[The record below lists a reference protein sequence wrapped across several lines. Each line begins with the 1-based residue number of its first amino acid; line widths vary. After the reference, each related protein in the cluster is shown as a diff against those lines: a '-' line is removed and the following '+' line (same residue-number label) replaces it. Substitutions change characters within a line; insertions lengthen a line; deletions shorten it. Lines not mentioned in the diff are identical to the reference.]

1 MNNLLLWHQIADAF
15 VKNMIVEDRYM
26 LILQGLWT
34 TVLITVFAAIL
45 GTVLG
50 GLVCW
55 MRMKGNNVVRRIAK
69 FYIDLMR
76 GTPVLVL
83 LMIMYYIVLAPV
95 IESAII
101 VAIITFSMNASAYIC
116 EMLRSGIEGI
126 DKGQTEAGLSLGFTN
141 RQTFFHIVF
150 PQVIRNIMPVYH
162 GELISLLKSTSIVGY
177 IAIMDMTKAS
187 DLIRSRTFDAF
198 FPLIIVAILYF
209 ILAWLIGLLLG
220 ALNKK
225 KTMSVVPAIAGVALA
240 LGVMCC
246 GNPSNPSPVGNDVK
260 TVAADTVP
268 SGDMDKGTFVQT
280 AEEEEAV
287 VENPGQFT
295 NIEQIADHGSV
306 AVMEGSIYDIEYS
319 RRFPKAKINRVKN
332 ISEAAE
338 FVLSGKAA
346 ALIALDVQTKYV
358 VRENPSLVEMDS
370 LFTAAMGAGF
380 PKGSPLKVQFN
391 EFLRELKLSP
401 VYKEMIHRWIECDI
415 DTVKMPDL
423 NLPAS
428 GEPLVMAVT
437 GTQTP
442 MNTVRGGEYVG
453 FDIELGMRFAKYLNR
468 PLKLEVTTFQGIIP
482 DLVMSR
488 VDLAVSDLIIT
499 PERAEKIDFS
509 DVYYDSYA
517 SVVLLESTYKG
528 NVTSKKVNYTLL
540 FALLAGIAV
549 CLLISYR
556 KKAAFRRKVA
566 EYMAEGT
573 GNQQALEKG
582 DVLISIS
589 GLEKRFEDGLVVL
602 NGIDAEIRKG
612 EVISII
618 GPSGTG
624 KSTFLR
630 CLNLLGKPTGGKIL
644 VGGKDILSPYA
655 DVPMLRRKMGMVFQ
669 LFNLFDG
676 MSVLDNITLAPVKL
690 LGKTP
695 SQAAAKAMELL
706 KLVGLAEKA
715 GSYPAQ
721 LSGGQQQRIAIARAL
736 AMEPEILLFD
746 EPTSAL
752 DPTMVSE
759 VLAVMR
765 LLAKQGMTMLVVTH
779 EMRFAREVCNRVF
792 FMAEGHIYEENSPAE
807 LFDNPQKE
815 LTKVFINQIREFHYK
830 IETPTYDYYGMM
842 GAIIVFAEKY
852 NMSYQIIT
860 NLQLAIEESLG
871 IMGAPVGTEIKV
883 SYSEKTMDLGVSISV
898 PKAVLPVQFDS
909 DDNSISNSILHGISS
924 SFELSEKDE
933 HTVLNLVLKKC

>member
-1 MNNLLLWHQIADAF
+1 MINSILFWHQIADAF

-26 LILQGLWT
+26 LILEGLWT
-34 TVLITVFAAIL
+34 TVLITVFAAIF
-45 GTVLG
+45 GTILG

-55 MRMKGNNVVRRIAK
+55 MRMKGNATVRRIAK
-69 FYIDLMR
+69 VYVDLMR

-101 VAIITFSMNASAYIC
+101 VAIITFSLNASAYIC
-116 EMLRSGIEGI
+116 EMFRSGIEGI

-141 RQTFFHIVF
+141 WQTFFYIVF

-209 ILAWLIGLLLG
+209 VLAWLIGLLLDF
-220 ALNKK
+220 LSRKK
-225 KTMSVVPAIAGVALA
+225 SMSVLPAFAGIALA
-240 LGVMCC
+240 LSVICC
-246 GNPSNPSPVGNDVK
+246 AGGSNEPSPVEKAG
-260 TVAADTVP
+260 
-268 SGDMDKGTFVQT
+268 S
-280 AEEEEAV
+280 
-287 VENPGQFT
+287 GQFT
-295 NIEQIADHGSV
+295 TIEDIADHGSV
-306 AVMEGSIYDIEYS
+306 AVMEGSIYDIEYTK
-319 RRFPKAKINRVKN
+319 RYPNAKVNRVKN

-338 FVLSGKAA
+338 FVLSGKAT

-358 VRENPSLVEMDS
+358 VRENPSLMEMDS

-380 PKGSPLKVQFN
+380 PKGSPLKDKFNQFLK
-391 EFLRELKLSP
+391 ELRPSP
-401 VYKEMIHRWIECDI
+401 VYDEMVHRWVECDI
-415 DTVKMPDL
+415 DTVAMPDL
-423 NLPAS
+423 HLPSS
-428 GEPLVMAVT
+428 GEPLKMAIT

-442 MNTVRGGEYVG
+442 MNTVRGNEYVG
-453 FDIELGMRFAKYLNR
+453 FDVELGLRFAKYLNR
-468 PLKLEVTTFQGIIP
+468 PLKLEVTTFQGLIP
-482 DLVMSR
+482 DLVTGR

-509 DVYYDSYA
+509 DIYYDSYA
-517 SVVLLESTYKG
+517 SIVLLESSYYGTG
-528 NVTSKKVNYTLL
+528 TPGTVHYTFLL
-540 FALLAGIAV
+540 ALLAVIALYIV
-549 CLLISYR
+549 ISHR

-566 EYMAEGT
+566 EYMAEGA
-573 GNQQALEKG
+573 GNQKELEKG

-589 GLEKRFEDGLVVL
+589 GLEKSFEEGLVVL
-602 NGIDAEIRKG
+602 DGIDAEIRKG

-630 CLNLLGKPTGGKIL
+630 CLNLLGKPTGGSVL
-644 VGGKDILSPYA
+644 VGGKDILSRYA
-655 DVPMLRRKMGMVFQ
+655 NVPMLRRKMGMVFQ
-669 LFNLFDG
+669 SFNLFDG
-676 MSVLDNITLAPVKL
+676 MSVIDNITLAPVKL

-695 SQAAAKAMELL
+695 SQAAEKAMELL
-706 KLVGLAEKA
+706 RLVGLAEKA
-715 GSYPAQ
+715 NAYPAQ
-721 LSGGQQQRIAIARAL
+721 LSGGQKQRIAIARAL

-779 EMRFAREVCNRVF
+779 EMRFACEVCNRVF

-807 LFDNPQKE
+807 LFENPQKE
-815 LTKVFINQIREFHYK
+815 LTKVFINQIREFNYR
-830 IETPTYDYYGMM
+830 IESSNYDYYGMM
-842 GAIIVFAEKY
+842 GAMIVFAEKY
-852 NMSYQIIT
+852 NMSYQTIT
-860 NLQLAIEESLG
+860 NLQLAVEEALG
-871 IMGAPVGTEIKV
+871 VMGSPAGTEIKV
-883 SYSEKTMDLGVSISV
+883 SYSEKTMDLGVSVSV

-924 SFELSEKDE
+924 SLELSGQNGN
-933 HTVLNLVLKKC
+933 TTLSLVLKKC

>member
-1 MNNLLLWHQIADAF
+1 MINSILFWHQIADAF

-26 LILQGLWT
+26 LILEGLWT
-34 TVLITVFAAIL
+34 TVLITVFAAIF
-45 GTVLG
+45 GTILG

-55 MRMKGNNVVRRIAK
+55 MRMKGNATVRKIAK
-69 FYIDLMR
+69 VYVDLMR

-101 VAIITFSMNASAYIC
+101 VAIITFSLNASAYIC
-116 EMLRSGIEGI
+116 EMFRSGIEGI

-141 RQTFFHIVF
+141 WQTFFYIVF

-162 GELISLLKSTSIVGY
+162 GELISLLKNTSIVGY

-209 ILAWLIGLLLG
+209 ILAWLIGLLLDF
-220 ALNKK
+220 LSRKK
-225 KTMSVVPAIAGVALA
+225 SMSVLPAFAGIALA
-240 LGVMCC
+240 LSVICC
-246 GNPSNPSPVGNDVK
+246 AGGSNEPSPVENDN
-260 TVAADTVP
+260 DG
-268 SGDMDKGTFVQT
+268 S
-280 AEEEEAV
+280 
-287 VENPGQFT
+287 GQFT
-295 NIEQIADHGSV
+295 TIEEIADHGSV
-306 AVMEGSIYDIEYS
+306 AVMEGSIYDIEYTK
-319 RRFPKAKINRVKN
+319 RYPNAKVNRVKN

-338 FVLSGKAA
+338 FVLSGKAT

-380 PKGSPLKVQFN
+380 PKGSPLKDKFNQFLK
-391 EFLRELKLSP
+391 ELRPSP
-401 VYKEMIHRWIECDI
+401 VYDEMAHRWIECDL

-423 NLPAS
+423 HLPSS
-428 GEPLVMAVT
+428 GEPLIMAIT

-442 MNTVRGGEYVG
+442 MNTVRGKEYVG
-453 FDIELGMRFAKYLNR
+453 FDVELGLRFAKYLER
-468 PLKLEVTTFQGIIP
+468 PLELEVTTFQGLIP
-482 DLVMSR
+482 DLVTGR

-509 DVYYDSYA
+509 DIYYDSYS
-517 SVVLLESTYKG
+517 SVVVLESTLHGAAKS
-528 NVTSKKVNYTLL
+528 NTVNYTFL
-540 FALLAGIAV
+540 FALLAVIV
-549 CLLISYR
+549 MLFVNSHR
-556 KKAAFRRKVA
+556 KKAAFRKKVA
-566 EYMAEGT
+566 EYMAEGI
-573 GNQQALEKG
+573 GNQKALEKG

-589 GLEKRFEDGLVVL
+589 ALEKRFEDGVVVL
-602 NGIDAEIRKG
+602 DGIDAEIRKG

-630 CLNLLGKPTGGKIL
+630 CLNLLGKPTDGSIM
-644 VGGKDILSPYA
+644 VGGKNILSRYA
-655 DVPMLRRKMGMVFQ
+655 DVPMLRRRMGMVFQ
-669 LFNLFDG
+669 SFNLFDG
-676 MSVLDNITLAPVKL
+676 MNVLENITLAPVKL

-695 SQAAAKAMELL
+695 AQAEAKAMELL

-715 GSYPAQ
+715 SAYPAQ
-721 LSGGQQQRIAIARAL
+721 LSGGQKQRIAIARAL

-759 VLAVMR
+759 VLGVMR

-898 PKAVLPVQFDS
+898 PKAVLPVLFDS

-933 HTVLNLVLKKC
+933 HTVLKLVLKKC

>member
-1 MNNLLLWHQIADAF
+1 MINSILFWHQIADAF

-26 LILQGLWT
+26 LILEGLWT
-34 TVLITVFAAIL
+34 TVLITVFAAIF
-45 GTVLG
+45 GTILG

-55 MRMKGNNVVRRIAK
+55 MRMKGNATVRKIAK
-69 FYIDLMR
+69 VYVDLMR

-101 VAIITFSMNASAYIC
+101 VAIITFSLNASAYIC
-116 EMLRSGIEGI
+116 EMFRSGIEGI
-126 DKGQTEAGLSLGFTN
+126 DKGQTEAGLSLGFTG
-141 RQTFFHIVF
+141 RQTFFYIVF

-209 ILAWLIGLLLG
+209 VLAWLIGLLLDF
-220 ALNKK
+220 LSRKK
-225 KTMSVVPAIAGVALA
+225 SMSVLPAFAGIALA
-240 LGVMCC
+240 LSVICC
-246 GNPSNPSPVGNDVK
+246 AGGSAEPSPVGDDNDG
-260 TVAADTVP
+260 
-268 SGDMDKGTFVQT
+268 SGR
-280 AEEEEAV
+280 
-287 VENPGQFT
+287 FT
-295 NIEQIADHGSV
+295 TIEDIADHGSV
-306 AVMEGSIYDIEYS
+306 AVMEGSIYDIEYTK
-319 RRFPKAKINRVKN
+319 RYPNAKVNRIKN

-338 FVLSGKAA
+338 FVLSGKAT

-358 VRENPSLVEMDS
+358 VRENPSLMEMDS

-380 PKGSPLKVQFN
+380 PKGSPLKDKFNQFLK
-391 EFLRELKLSP
+391 ELRPSS
-401 VYKEMIHRWIECDI
+401 VYDEMVHRWVECDI
-415 DTVKMPDL
+415 DTVAMPDL
-423 NLPAS
+423 HLPSS
-428 GEPLVMAVT
+428 GEPLKMAIT

-442 MNTVRGGEYVG
+442 MNTVRGNEYVG
-453 FDIELGMRFAKYLNR
+453 FDVELGLRFAKYLNR
-468 PLKLEVTTFQGIIP
+468 PLKLEVTTFQGLIP
-482 DLVMSR
+482 DLVTGR

-509 DVYYDSYA
+509 DIYYDSYA
-517 SVVLLESTYKG
+517 SIVLLESSYYGTG
-528 NVTSKKVNYTLL
+528 TPGTVHYTFLL
-540 FALLAGIAV
+540 ALLAVIALYIV
-549 CLLISYR
+549 ISHR

-566 EYMAEGT
+566 EYMAEGA
-573 GNQQALEKG
+573 GNQKELEKG

-589 GLEKRFEDGLVVL
+589 GLEKSFEEGLVVL
-602 NGIDAEIRKG
+602 DGIDAEIRKG

-630 CLNLLGKPTGGKIL
+630 CLNLLGKPTGGSVL
-644 VGGKDILSPYA
+644 VGGKDILSRYA
-655 DVPMLRRKMGMVFQ
+655 NVPMLRRKMGMVFQ
-669 LFNLFDG
+669 SFNLFDG
-676 MSVLDNITLAPVKL
+676 MSVIDNITLAPVKL

-695 SQAAAKAMELL
+695 SQAAEKAMELL
-706 KLVGLAEKA
+706 RLVGLAEKA
-715 GSYPAQ
+715 NAYPAQ
-721 LSGGQQQRIAIARAL
+721 LSGGQKQRIAIARAL

-807 LFDNPQKE
+807 LFENPQKE
-815 LTKVFINQIREFHYK
+815 LTKVFINQIREFNYR
-830 IETPTYDYYGMM
+830 IETADYDYYGMM
-842 GAIIVFAEKY
+842 GAMVVFAEKY
-852 NMSYQIIT
+852 NMSYQTIT
-860 NLQLAIEESLG
+860 NLQLAVEEALG
-871 IMGAPVGTEIKV
+871 IMGSPAGTEIKV
-883 SYSEKTMDLGVSISV
+883 SYSEKTMDLKVFVTV
-898 PKAVLPVQFDS
+898 PEEVLPVRFNT
-909 DDNSISNSILHGISS
+909 DDNRISNSILHGISS
-924 SFELSEKDE
+924 SLELSGQNG
-933 HTVLNLVLKKC
+933 HTTLSLVMKKC

>member
-1 MNNLLLWHQIADAF
+1 MIISILFWHQIADAF

-26 LILQGLWT
+26 LILEGLWT
-34 TVLITVFAAIL
+34 TVLITVFAAIF
-45 GTVLG
+45 GTILG

-55 MRMKGNNVVRRIAK
+55 MRMKGNATVRKIAK
-69 FYIDLMR
+69 VYVDLMR

-95 IESAII
+95 IESAIT
-101 VAIITFSMNASAYIC
+101 VAIITFSLNASAYIC
-116 EMLRSGIEGI
+116 EMFRSGIEGI
-126 DKGQTEAGLSLGFTN
+126 DKGQTEAGLSLGFTG
-141 RQTFFHIVF
+141 RQTFFYIVF

-209 ILAWLIGLLLG
+209 ILAWLIGLLLDF
-220 ALNKK
+220 LSRKK
-225 KTMSVVPAIAGVALA
+225 SMSVLPAFAGIALA
-240 LGVMCC
+240 LSVICC
-246 GNPSNPSPVGNDVK
+246 AGGSTEPSP
-260 TVAADTVP
+260 
-268 SGDMDKGTFVQT
+268 
-280 AEEEEAV
+280 AENGKSE
-287 VENPGQFT
+287 QFT
-295 NIEQIADHGSV
+295 TIDEIADHGSV
-306 AVMEGSIYDIEYS
+306 AVMEGSIYDIEYTK
-319 RRFPKAKINRVKN
+319 RYPNAKVNRVKN

-338 FVLSGKAA
+338 FVLSGKAT

-358 VRENPSLVEMDS
+358 VRENPSLMEMDS

-380 PKGSPLKVQFN
+380 PKGSPLKERFNQF
-391 EFLRELKLSP
+391 LKELKLSP

-415 DTVKMPDL
+415 DTVAMPDL
-423 NLPAS
+423 HLPSS
-428 GEPLVMAVT
+428 GEPLKMAIT

-442 MNTVRGGEYVG
+442 MNTVRGNEYVG
-453 FDIELGMRFAKYLNR
+453 FDVELGLRFAKYLNR
-468 PLKLEVTTFQGIIP
+468 PLKLEVTTFQGLIP
-482 DLVMSR
+482 DLATGR

-509 DVYYDSYA
+509 DIYYDSYA
-517 SVVLLESTYKG
+517 SIVLLESTLHGTAKS
-528 NVTSKKVNYTLL
+528 NTVNYTFFFAFLAAIVML
-540 FALLAGIAV
+540 FV
-549 CLLISYR
+549 NSHR

-602 NGIDAEIRKG
+602 DGIDAEIRKG

-630 CLNLLGKPTGGKIL
+630 CLNLLGKPTGGRIM
-644 VGGKDILSPYA
+644 VGGKNILSRYA
-655 DVPMLRRKMGMVFQ
+655 DVPTLRRKMGMVFQ
-669 LFNLFDG
+669 SFNLFDG
-676 MSVLDNITLAPVKL
+676 MSVLENITLAPVKL

-695 SQAAAKAMELL
+695 AQAEAKAMELL

-715 GSYPAQ
+715 SAYPAQ
-721 LSGGQQQRIAIARAL
+721 LSGGQKQRIAIARAL

-807 LFDNPQKE
+807 LFENPQKE
-815 LTKVFINQIREFHYK
+815 LTKVFINQIREFNYR
-830 IETPTYDYYGMM
+830 IETADYDYYGMM
-842 GAIIVFAEKY
+842 GAMIVFAEKY

-860 NLQLAIEESLG
+860 NLQLAVEEALG
-871 IMGAPVGTEIKV
+871 IMGTPAGTEIKV
-883 SYSEKTMDLGVSISV
+883 SYSEKTMDLGVSVSV

-924 SFELSEKDE
+924 SLELSGQNGQ
-933 HTVLNLVLKKC
+933 TTLSLVLKKC

>member
-1 MNNLLLWHQIADAF
+1 MINSILFWHQIADAF

-26 LILQGLWT
+26 LILEGLWT
-34 TVLITVFAAIL
+34 TVLITVFAAIF
-45 GTVLG
+45 GTILG

-55 MRMKGNNVVRRIAK
+55 MRMKGNATLRRIAK
-69 FYIDLMR
+69 VYVDLMR

-101 VAIITFSMNASAYIC
+101 VAIITFSLNASAYIC
-116 EMLRSGIEGI
+116 EMFRSGIEGI

-141 RQTFFHIVF
+141 WQTFFYIVF

-162 GELISLLKSTSIVGY
+162 GELISLLKNTSIVGY

-209 ILAWLIGLLLG
+209 ILAWLIGLLLDF
-220 ALNKK
+220 LSRKK
-225 KTMSVVPAIAGVALA
+225 SMSVLPAFAGIALA
-240 LGVMCC
+240 LSVICC
-246 GNPSNPSPVGNDVK
+246 AGSSSEPSPVGDDNDG
-260 TVAADTVP
+260 
-268 SGDMDKGTFVQT
+268 SGR
-280 AEEEEAV
+280 
-287 VENPGQFT
+287 FT
-295 NIEQIADHGSV
+295 TIEDIADHGSV
-306 AVMEGSIYDIEYS
+306 AVMEGSIYDIEYTK
-319 RRFPKAKINRVKN
+319 RYPNAKVNRVKN

-338 FVLSGKAA
+338 FVLSGKAT

-380 PKGSPLKVQFN
+380 PKGSPLKDKFNQFLK
-391 EFLRELKLSP
+391 ELRPSP
-401 VYKEMIHRWIECDI
+401 VYKEMIHRWIECDL

-423 NLPAS
+423 HLPSS
-428 GEPLVMAVT
+428 GEPLKMAIT

-442 MNTVRGGEYVG
+442 MNTVRGNEYVG
-453 FDIELGMRFAKYLNR
+453 FDVELGLRFAKYLNR
-468 PLKLEVTTFQGIIP
+468 PLKLEVTTFQGLIP
-482 DLVMSR
+482 DLATGR

-509 DVYYDSYA
+509 DIYYDSYA
-517 SVVLLESTYKG
+517 SIVLLESTLHGTAKS
-528 NVTSKKVNYTLL
+528 NTVHYTFL
-540 FALLAGIAV
+540 FALLAAIV
-549 CLLISYR
+549 MLFVNSHR

-589 GLEKRFEDGLVVL
+589 ALEKRFEDGLVVL
-602 NGIDAEIRKG
+602 DGIDTEIRKG

-630 CLNLLGKPTGGKIL
+630 CLNLLGKPTGGRIM
-644 VGGKDILSPYA
+644 VGGKNILSRYA
-655 DVPMLRRKMGMVFQ
+655 DVPMLRRRMGMVFQ
-669 LFNLFDG
+669 SFNLFDG
-676 MSVLDNITLAPVKL
+676 MNVLENITLAPVKL

-695 SQAAAKAMELL
+695 AQAEAKAMELL

-715 GSYPAQ
+715 SAYPAQ
-721 LSGGQQQRIAIARAL
+721 LSGGQKQRIAIARAL

-792 FMAEGHIYEENSPAE
+792 FMAEGHIYEENIPAE

-815 LTKVFINQIREFHYK
+815 LTKVFINQIREFNYR
-830 IETPTYDYYGMM
+830 IETADYDYYGMM
-842 GAIIVFAEKY
+842 GAMVVFAEKY
-852 NMSYQIIT
+852 NMSYQTIT
-860 NLQLAIEESLG
+860 NLQLAVEEALG
-871 IMGAPVGTEIKV
+871 IMGSPAGTEIKV
-883 SYSEKTMDLGVSISV
+883 SYSEKTMDLKVLVTV
-898 PKAVLPVQFDS
+898 PEEVLPVMFDT
-909 DDNSISNSILHGISS
+909 DDNRISNSILHGISS
-924 SFELSEKDE
+924 SLELSGQNGL
-933 HTVLNLVLKKC
+933 TTLSLVLKKC

>member
-1 MNNLLLWHQIADAF
+1 MVNSILFWHQITDAF

-26 LILQGLWT
+26 LILEGLWT
-34 TVLITVFAAIL
+34 TVLITVFAAIF
-45 GTVLG
+45 GTILG

-55 MRMKGNNVVRRIAK
+55 MRMKGNATVRRIAK
-69 FYIDLMR
+69 VYVDLMR

-101 VAIITFSMNASAYIC
+101 VAIITFSLNASAYIC
-116 EMLRSGIEGI
+116 EMFRSGIEGI

-141 RQTFFHIVF
+141 WQTFFYIVF

-162 GELISLLKSTSIVGY
+162 GELISLLKNTSIVGY

-209 ILAWLIGLLLG
+209 ILAWLIGLLLDF
-220 ALNKK
+220 LSRKK
-225 KTMSVVPAIAGVALA
+225 SMSVLPAFAGIALA
-240 LGVMCC
+240 LSVICC
-246 GNPSNPSPVGNDVK
+246 AGGSNEPSPVENDN
-260 TVAADTVP
+260 AG
-268 SGDMDKGTFVQT
+268 SGR
-280 AEEEEAV
+280 
-287 VENPGQFT
+287 FT
-295 NIEQIADHGSV
+295 TIEDIADHGSV
-306 AVMEGSIYDIEYS
+306 AVMEGSIYDIEYTK
-319 RRFPKAKINRVKN
+319 RYPNAKVNRVKN

-338 FVLSGKAA
+338 FVLSGKAT

-358 VRENPSLVEMDS
+358 VRENPSLMEMDS

-380 PKGSPLKVQFN
+380 PKGSPLRDKFNQF
-391 EFLRELKLSP
+391 LKELKSSP
-401 VYKEMIHRWIECDI
+401 VYGEMIHRWIECDL

-423 NLPAS
+423 HLPSS
-428 GEPLVMAVT
+428 GEPLKMAIT

-442 MNTVRGGEYVG
+442 MNTVRGNEYVG
-453 FDIELGMRFAKYLNR
+453 FDVELGLRFAKYLNR
-468 PLKLEVTTFQGIIP
+468 PLKLEVTTFQGLIP
-482 DLVMSR
+482 DLATGR

-509 DVYYDSYA
+509 DIYYDSYS
-517 SVVLLESTYKG
+517 SVVVLESTLHGTAKS
-528 NVTSKKVNYTLL
+528 NTVNYTFL
-540 FALLAGIAV
+540 FALLAVIV
-549 CLLISYR
+549 MLFVNSYR
-556 KKAAFRRKVA
+556 KKAAFRKKVA
-566 EYMAEGT
+566 AYMAEGI
-573 GNQQALEKG
+573 GNRKALEKG

-589 GLEKRFEDGLVVL
+589 GLEKRFEDGMVVL
-602 NGIDAEIRKG
+602 DGIDAEIRKG

-630 CLNLLGKPTGGKIL
+630 CLNLLGKPTDGSIM
-644 VGGKDILSPYA
+644 VGGKNILSRYA

-669 LFNLFDG
+669 SFNLFDG
-676 MSVLDNITLAPVKL
+676 MNVLENITLAPVKL
-690 LGKTP
+690 LGKTTA
-695 SQAAAKAMELL
+695 QAEAKAMELL

-715 GSYPAQ
+715 NAYPAQ
-721 LSGGQQQRIAIARAL
+721 LSGGQKQRIAIARAL

-807 LFDNPQKE
+807 LFENPQKE
-815 LTKVFINQIREFHYK
+815 LTKVFINQIREFNYR
-830 IETPTYDYYGMM
+830 IETADYDYYGMM
-842 GAIIVFAEKY
+842 GAMVVFADKY

-860 NLQLAIEESLG
+860 NLQLAVEEALG
-871 IMGAPVGTEIKV
+871 IMGSPAGTEIKV
-883 SYSEKTMDLGVSISV
+883 SYSEKTMDLGVSVSV

-909 DDNSISNSILHGISS
+909 DDNRISNSILHGISS
-924 SFELSEKDE
+924 SLDLSEQNGN
-933 HTVLNLVLKKC
+933 TTLSLVLKKC

>member
-1 MNNLLLWHQIADAF
+1 MINSILFWHQIADAF

-26 LILQGLWT
+26 LILEGLWT
-34 TVLITVFAAIL
+34 TVLITVFAAIF
-45 GTVLG
+45 GTILG

-55 MRMKGNNVVRRIAK
+55 MRMKGNATVRKIAK
-69 FYIDLMR
+69 VYVDLMR

-101 VAIITFSMNASAYIC
+101 VAIITFSLNASAYIC
-116 EMLRSGIEGI
+116 EMFRSGIEGI

-141 RQTFFHIVF
+141 WQTFFYIVF
-150 PQVIRNIMPVYH
+150 PQVIKNIMPVYH
-162 GELISLLKSTSIVGY
+162 GELISLLKNTSIVGY

-209 ILAWLIGLLLG
+209 ILAWLIGLLLDF
-220 ALNKK
+220 LSRKK
-225 KTMSVVPAIAGVALA
+225 SMSVLPAFAGIALA
-240 LGVMCC
+240 LSVICC
-246 GNPSNPSPVGNDVK
+246 AGGSNEPSPVENDNDGSRQF
-260 TVAADTVP
+260 ASMAD
-268 SGDMDKGTFVQT
+268 
-280 AEEEEAV
+280 
-287 VENPGQFT
+287 
-295 NIEQIADHGSV
+295 IADHGSV

-319 RRFPKAKINRVKN
+319 RMYPNAQISRVKS

-338 FVLSGKAA
+338 FVLSGKATA
-346 ALIALDVQTKYV
+346 MIALDVQTKYV
-358 VRENPSLVEMDS
+358 MRENPSLMEMDS

-380 PKGSPLKVQFN
+380 PKGSPLRDKFNQF
-391 EFLRELKLSP
+391 LKELKASP
-401 VYKEMIHRWIECDI
+401 VYGEMIHRWIECDL

-423 NLPAS
+423 HLPSS
-428 GEPLVMAVT
+428 GEPLKMAIT

-442 MNTVRGGEYVG
+442 MNTVRGNEYVG
-453 FDIELGMRFAKYLNR
+453 FDVELGLRFAKYLER
-468 PLKLEVTTFQGIIP
+468 PLELEVTTFQGLIP
-482 DLVMSR
+482 DLVTGR

-509 DVYYDSYA
+509 DIYYDSYS
-517 SVVLLESTYKG
+517 SVVVLESTLHGAAKS
-528 NVTSKKVNYTLL
+528 NTVNYTFL
-540 FALLAGIAV
+540 FALLAVIV
-549 CLLISYR
+549 MLFVNSHR
-556 KKAAFRRKVA
+556 KKAAFRKKVA
-566 EYMAEGT
+566 EYMAEGI
-573 GNQQALEKG
+573 GNQKALEKG

-589 GLEKRFEDGLVVL
+589 ALEKRFEDGVVVL
-602 NGIDAEIRKG
+602 DGIDAEIRKG

-630 CLNLLGKPTGGKIL
+630 CLNLLGKPTDGSIM
-644 VGGKDILSPYA
+644 VGGKNILSRYA

-669 LFNLFDG
+669 SFNLFDG
-676 MSVLDNITLAPVKL
+676 MNVLENITLAPVKL

-695 SQAAAKAMELL
+695 AQAEAKAMELL

-715 GSYPAQ
+715 SAYPAQ
-721 LSGGQQQRIAIARAL
+721 LSGGQKQRIAIARAL

-759 VLAVMR
+759 VLGVMR

-792 FMAEGHIYEENSPAE
+792 FMAEGHIYEENSPVE
-807 LFDNPQKE
+807 LFENPQKE
-815 LTKVFINQIREFHYK
+815 LTKVFINQIREFNYR
-830 IETPTYDYYGMM
+830 IETADYDYYGMM
-842 GAIIVFAEKY
+842 GAMVVFAEKY
-852 NMSYQIIT
+852 NMSYQTIT
-860 NLQLAIEESLG
+860 NLQLAVEEALG
-871 IMGAPVGTEIKV
+871 IMGSPAGTEIKV
-883 SYSEKTMDLGVSISV
+883 SYSEKTMELKVFVTV
-898 PKAVLPVQFDS
+898 PREILPVKFDS

-924 SFELSEKDE
+924 SMDLSEQNGN
-933 HTVLNLVLKKC
+933 TTLSLVLKKC

>member
-1 MNNLLLWHQIADAF
+1 MINSILFWHQIADAF

-26 LILQGLWT
+26 LILEGLWT
-34 TVLITVFAAIL
+34 TVLITVFAAVF
-45 GTVLG
+45 GTILG

-55 MRMKGNNVVRRIAK
+55 MRMKGNATVRKIAK
-69 FYIDLMR
+69 VYVDLMR

-101 VAIITFSMNASAYIC
+101 VAIITFSLNASAYIC
-116 EMLRSGIEGI
+116 EMFRSGIEGI

-141 RQTFFHIVF
+141 WQTFFYIVF

-162 GELISLLKSTSIVGY
+162 GELISLLKNTSIVGY

-209 ILAWLIGLLLG
+209 ILAWLIGLLLDF
-220 ALNKK
+220 LSRKK
-225 KTMSVVPAIAGVALA
+225 SMSVLPAFAGIALA
-240 LGVMCC
+240 LSVICC
-246 GNPSNPSPVGNDVK
+246 AGGSNEPSPVGDDNDG
-260 TVAADTVP
+260 
-268 SGDMDKGTFVQT
+268 SGR
-280 AEEEEAV
+280 
-287 VENPGQFT
+287 FT
-295 NIEQIADHGSV
+295 TIEDIADHGSV
-306 AVMEGSIYDIEYS
+306 AVMEGSIYDIEYTK
-319 RRFPKAKINRVKN
+319 RYPNAKVNRVKN

-338 FVLSGKAA
+338 FVLSGKAT

-358 VRENPSLVEMDS
+358 VRENPSLMEMDS

-380 PKGSPLKVQFN
+380 PKGSPLKDKFNQFLK
-391 EFLRELKLSP
+391 ELRPSP
-401 VYKEMIHRWIECDI
+401 VYDEMVHRWVECDI
-415 DTVKMPDL
+415 DTVAMPDL
-423 NLPAS
+423 HLPSS
-428 GEPLVMAVT
+428 GEPLKMAIT

-442 MNTVRGGEYVG
+442 MNTVRGNEYVG
-453 FDIELGMRFAKYLNR
+453 FDVELGLRFAKYLNR
-468 PLKLEVTTFQGIIP
+468 PLKLEVTTFQGLIP
-482 DLVMSR
+482 DLATGR

-509 DVYYDSYA
+509 DIYYDSYA
-517 SVVLLESTYKG
+517 SIVLLESTLHGTAKS
-528 NVTSKKVNYTLL
+528 NTVHYTFL
-540 FALLAGIAV
+540 FALLAAIV
-549 CLLISYR
+549 MLFVNSHR

-573 GNQQALEKG
+573 GNQKAPGKG

-589 GLEKRFEDGLVVL
+589 GLEKSFEDGVVVL
-602 NGIDAEIRKG
+602 DGIDAEIRKG

-630 CLNLLGKPTGGKIL
+630 CLNLLGKPSGGSIM
-644 VGGKDILSPYA
+644 VGGKNILSRYA
-655 DVPMLRRKMGMVFQ
+655 DVPMLRRRMGMVFQ
-669 LFNLFDG
+669 SFNLFDG
-676 MSVLDNITLAPVKL
+676 MNVLENITLAPVKL

-695 SQAAAKAMELL
+695 AQAEAKAMELL

-715 GSYPAQ
+715 SAYPAQ
-721 LSGGQQQRIAIARAL
+721 LSGGQKQRIAIARAL

-807 LFDNPQKE
+807 LFENPQKE
-815 LTKVFINQIREFHYK
+815 LTKVFINQIREFNYR
-830 IETPTYDYYGMM
+830 IETADYDYYGMM
-842 GAIIVFAEKY
+842 GAMVVFAEKY
-852 NMSYQIIT
+852 NMSYQTIT
-860 NLQLAIEESLG
+860 NLQLAVEEALG
-871 IMGAPVGTEIKV
+871 IMGSPAGTEIKV
-883 SYSEKTMDLGVSISV
+883 SYSEKTMDLKVLVTV
-898 PKAVLPVQFDS
+898 PEEVLPVMFDT
-909 DDNSISNSILHGISS
+909 DDNRISNSILHGISS
-924 SFELSEKDE
+924 SLELSGQNGL
-933 HTVLNLVLKKC
+933 TTLSLVLKKC